1 MKTSLPLPA
10 QGKLDFEST
19 DSAFNLFAILLASK
33 HEIFVIDTNTLKF
46 ITASTSALKQL
57 NRPLHEIQTLTL
69 EDVFYQHTNTSIRQR
84 IDTYRHLANVVQPI
98 ATTTHTLNDDV
109 AELQLVYTK
118 EGGKDVLI
126 AIREKVSRDTHLFQ
140 LQEKNAIYKDI
151 VADIPSLVFQGYLD
165 ESGRLIFTY
174 LSDNCLPLLG
184 LTPEALYVSST
195 ELTKIIVPKDRD
207 SFNQSMRTSADKR
220 LVWNWEGG
228 LWIEAWQDVKLV
240 NLRASPRI
248 NIDGNISWSG
258 VINNISQSKKE
269 KLELDEMTSRFQA
282 IVSNIP
288 SLVFQCYLNSK
299 DEIAFNYLSDG
310 CQALLGVDPERL
322 YCESNTLIEM
332 ILASDRDLFIKSMR
346 TSARNL
352 EVWNWEGGLWIEE
365 WRDVKLVNLR
375 ASPRI
380 NNHGQVQWGGVIT
393 NITQSKK
400 EKQELDELTSR
411 FQAIVSNIPSLVFQC
426 HIDKQEA
433 FEFDYL
439 SEGCEALLGIEQEL
453 LYQQPE
459 KLLNIVL
466 PKDRETFQ
474 STMLTSA
481 KELSVWNWEGGLWI
495 EKWQDVKLVNL
506 RATPRVNTHGHVQW
520 GGVITNITQSQNE
533 KREIEESHKQLAEL
547 SSHMSLVKEQERL
560 RIAREI
566 HDDLGGNLTA
576 IKMGLS
582 SLYNALP
589 KDQLKLIEKA
599 KHLETIVDKTFD
611 DAHRITS
618 DLRPNILEL
627 GIVAALEWQAK
638 EFERQIGI
646 PCDFYTNNEQI
657 TVNDD
662 QSIVL
667 FRICQEAMSNIA
679 KHAHANLVDVKLTMK
694 DEIVTMEI
702 HDDGIGIATAN
713 KFKKNAFGLLGMA
726 ERVSSVNGE
735 FEIESTQEK
744 GTIIR
749 VMLYLNQTDSAEKV

>member
-1 MKTSLPLPA
+1 MEITNPPPL
-10 QGKLDFEST
+10 QGQLDFEST
-19 DSAFNLFAILLASK
+19 DSAFNLFAILAAATN
-33 HEIFVIDTNTLKF
+33 EVFVIDTNTLKF
-46 ITASTSALKQL
+46 LSVSTTALKQL
-57 NRPLHEIQTLTL
+57 NRTLQEIQALTL
-69 EDVFYQHTNTSIRQR
+69 EEVFYQYTNTAIRQR
-84 IDTYRHLANVVQPI
+84 IDTYRHLNNVVQPI
-98 ATTTHTLNDDV
+98 ATTTHPLNDEL
-109 AELQLVYTK
+109 AELQLVYVK
-118 EGGKDVLI
+118 EGGRDVLI
-126 AIREKVSRDTHLFQ
+126 AIREKVSKEKHSYQ
-140 LQEKNAIYKDI
+140 VQEKNALYKDI
-151 VADIPSLVFQGYLD
+151 VSDIPSLVFQGYLD
-165 ESGRLIFTY
+165 DTGSLSFTY

-184 LTPEALYVSST
+184 LSAEKLYAASAAL
-195 ELTKIIVPKDRD
+195 LKLIIPKDRE
-207 SFNQSMRTSADKR
+207 SFVQSMRMSAEKR

-228 LWIEAWQDVKLV
+228 LWIEAWQDIKLV
-240 NLRASPRI
+240 NLRASPRLNEHGQI
-248 NIDGNISWSG
+248 VWSG

-288 SLVFQCYLNSK
+288 SLVFQCYLNAK
-299 DEIAFNYLSDG
+299 DEISFNYLSDG
-310 CQALLGVDPERL
+310 CQALLGLDPEKL

-332 ILASDRDLFIKSMR
+332 IVPSDRELFLESMR
-346 TSARNL
+346 ASARNL

-426 HIDKQEA
+426 HIDTGNQ

-439 SEGCEALLGIEQEL
+439 SEGCEALLGIEQET
-453 LYQQPE
+453 LYQHPE

-466 PKDRETFQ
+466 PKDRDSFYH
-474 STMLTSA
+474 TMKTSA
-481 KELSVWNWEGGLWI
+481 DELSVWNWEGGLWI

-506 RATPRVNTHGHVQW
+506 RATPRINSQGFVQW

-589 KDQLKLIEKA
+589 KEQKALIEKA
-599 KHLETIVDKTFD
+599 KQLETIVDKTFD

-627 GIVAALEWQAK
+627 GIVAALEWQSR
-638 EFERQIGI
+638 EFEKQIGI
-646 PCDFYTNNEQI
+646 PCDFYTNNDQI
-657 TVNDD
+657 DLNDD

-679 KHAHANLVDVKLTMK
+679 KHAHANLVDVKLTLK
-694 DEIVTMEI
+694 NQTVTMEI
-702 HDDGIGIATAN
+702 HDDGVGIAPAN
-713 KFKKNAFGLLGMA
+713 KLKKNAFGLLGMA
-726 ERVSSVNGE
+726 ERVASVNGE
-735 FEIESTQEK
+735 FEIESQKDK

-749 VMLYLNQTDSAEKV
+749 VKIDLTKATTS

>member
-1 MKTSLPLPA
+1 MKTSLPLPL
-10 QGKLDFEST
+10 QGKLDFETT

-57 NRPLHEIQTLTL
+57 NRPLHEIQNLTL
-69 EDVFYQHTNTSIRQR
+69 EEVFYQHTNTSIRQR
-84 IDTYRHLANVVQPI
+84 IDTYRHLTNVVQPI
-98 ATTTHTLNDDV
+98 ATTTHRLNDDL

-126 AIREKVSRDTHLFQ
+126 AIREKVTRDTHLVQ
-140 LQEKNAIYKDI
+140 PHEQNAIYKDI
-151 VADIPSLVFQGYLD
+151 VTDIPSLVFQGYLH
-165 ESGRLIFTY
+165 EGGHIVFTY

-184 LTPEALYVSST
+184 LQPEKLYNSST
-195 ELTKIIVPKDRD
+195 ELLKIIVPKDRD
-207 SFNQSMRTSADKR
+207 SFSQSMRTSAEKR

-240 NLRASPRI
+240 NLRASPRV
-248 NIDGNISWSG
+248 NIDGHIIWSG

-299 DEIAFNYLSDG
+299 NEIAFNYLSDG

-322 YCESNTLIEM
+322 YCESNTLIDM
-332 ILASDRDLFIKSMR
+332 ILATDRDSFIKSMQ
-346 TSARNL
+346 TSARNQ

-426 HIDKQEA
+426 HIDTHNS

-439 SEGCEALLGIEQEL
+439 SEGCEALLGIEQEQ

-459 KLLNIVL
+459 KLMSIVL

-474 STMLTSA
+474 TTMETSA

-506 RATPRVNTHGHVQW
+506 RATPRRNAQGHVQW

-582 SLYNALP
+582 SLCNALP
-589 KDQLKLIEKA
+589 KDQHTLIEKA

-646 PCDFYTNNEQI
+646 PCDFYTNNDQI

-679 KHAHANLVDVKLTMK
+679 KHAQANLVDVKLILK
-694 DEIVTMEI
+694 NDIVTMEV
-702 HDDGIGIATAN
+702 HDDGIGISSVN
-713 KFKKNAFGLLGMA
+713 RFKKNAFGLLGMA
-726 ERVSSVNGE
+726 ERVSSVNGD
-735 FEIESTQEK
+735 FKIDSTKGK

-749 VMLYLNQTDSAEKV
+749 VMLHLNQTEPSEKV